1 MDLFF
6 QYTYGTEEDLFNC
19 LQCSELLPIDNAGE
33 GMRGGRKNTGVALLV
48 LISAVC
54 TEAGMC
60 AILARR
66 KTMTEKDF
74 LDAVSKV
81 IKG

>member
-1 MDLFF
+1 
-6 QYTYGTEEDLFNC
+6 
-19 LQCSELLPIDNAGE
+19 
-33 GMRGGRKNTGVALLV
+33 MRGGRKNTGVALLV